1 MGTTYSP
8 CTLKPVYL
16 ASTLGR
22 NHKNHQTRVCIQ
34 YHLESVIL
42 ALQGSMVMVIKAVPN
57 RSWGGGGGGAKSTAI
72 KTNQSVPKAIKALHF
87 RNTTNFHSDLTSC
100 WRHELASC
108 LQVNA

>member
-1 MGTTYSP
+1 MGTTYST

-22 NHKNHQTRVCIQ
+22 NHHNLNHHQTRVCIQ
-34 YHLESVIL
+34 YHLESMIL

-57 RSWGGGGGGAKSTAI
+57 RRGSKSTAI
-72 KTNQSVPKAIKALHF
+72 KTNQSVPKAIGALHF
-87 RNTTNFHSDLTSC
+87 RNTTNFHSDPTSC

-108 LQVNA
+108 LQVKA